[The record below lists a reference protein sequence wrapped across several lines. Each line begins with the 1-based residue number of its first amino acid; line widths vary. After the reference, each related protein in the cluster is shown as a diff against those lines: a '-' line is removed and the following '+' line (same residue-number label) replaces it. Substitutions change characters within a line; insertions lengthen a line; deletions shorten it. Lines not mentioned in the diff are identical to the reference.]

1 MPRYMQQRREAV
13 TGSANAPLSYDPK
26 THEVTAILSKGAPV
40 QRPYGIERLEISD
53 HAIDLSRITQGGVP
67 LLDHHRQD
75 GIDSVLGKI
84 TSAWLSNGALLGCLK
99 FAATPQGTK
108 AEGMVARR
116 EITSLSVGYK
126 VDDWKISDADGNVID
141 PEKDRVRWDG
151 DLTFTATRWQLFEVS
166 LVGVPA
172 DGASMIRSLGG
183 GRRLTEVEAI
193 KLRMRMRA
201 LAAAGMGVP
210 YD

>member
-1 MPRYMQQRREAV
+1 MQQRREAV
-13 TGSANAPLSYDPK
+13 AGSANAPLSYDPK
-26 THEVTAILSKGAPV
+26 THEVTAILSKGSPV
-40 QRPYGIERLEISD
+40 QRSYGVERLEISD
-53 HAIDLSRITQGGVP
+53 RAIDLSRLMHGGVP

-84 TSAWLSNGALLGCLK
+84 TTAWLSNGALLGRLK
-99 FAATPQGTK
+99 FAATRQGKK

-141 PEKDRVRWDG
+141 HEKDRIRWDD

-172 DGASMIRSLGG
+172 DGASMIRSLDG

-193 KLRMRMRA
+193 KMRMRMRMRA
-201 LAAAGMGVP
+201 LTTAGMGVRH
-210 YD
+210 D